1 MFNTF
6 IVQPI
11 FNLLIFIYSLVPGG
25 DFGIAIIIF
34 TVIVRMALWPLVKKQ
49 LHQTKAMRKMQ
60 PELVKIKKEA
70 KGNKQLESM
79 MMLELYK
86 KYDVNPFRSIG
97 VLIIQLPIFM
107 ALYQVIRTL
116 AFSRDKVEG
125 LTYDFLKG
133 LGPIKEIIANPNHFN
148 AKLFGFIDLTKS
160 ALADNS
166 VNIILLLLVIAAA
179 GTQYVMSKQIA
190 PKSNTK
196 KKMREILSEA
206 ASGKEAD
213 QSEMSAAMMGSMTK
227 FLPIMMLFIMIG
239 LPGAIVLYYMVSN
252 LIAIA
257 QQHYVLKDD
266 AEDMVEIADK
276 AYDKQNKQN
285 KNLSA
290 KTRAKEAKE
299 ANIIHIKAKDNSFKN
314 SKSTKKRK
322 GNL

>member
-86 KYDVNPFRSIG
+86 KYNVNPFRSIG

-125 LTYDFLKG
+125 
-133 LGPIKEIIANPNHFN
+133 
-148 AKLFGFIDLTKS
+148 
-160 ALADNS
+160 
-166 VNIILLLLVIAAA
+166 
-179 GTQYVMSKQIA
+179 
-190 PKSNTK
+190 
-196 KKMREILSEA
+196 
-206 ASGKEAD
+206 
-213 QSEMSAAMMGSMTK
+213 
-227 FLPIMMLFIMIG
+227 
-239 LPGAIVLYYMVSN
+239 
-252 LIAIA
+252 
-257 QQHYVLKDD
+257 
-266 AEDMVEIADK
+266 
-276 AYDKQNKQN
+276 
-285 KNLSA
+285 
-290 KTRAKEAKE
+290 
-299 ANIIHIKAKDNSFKN
+299 
-314 SKSTKKRK
+314 
-322 GNL
+322 